1 MAKKQTEPVL
11 SLIETFSEF
20 NEDKKIDNTTLLG
33 VLEESFRSVI
43 AKIFGS
49 DEGFT
54 VVVNPD
60 KGDIEITRSREIVED
75 EDVEDDNRQIALS
88 EALKIEPDFEV
99 GEEVTEPIQ
108 FESFGRRAILTLRQ
122 TLASKILELEHDSLY
137 NKYKDRE
144 GEIVSAEVYQ
154 TWKNETLL
162 VDDQKNDLLLP
173 KTQQIPR
180 DFYHKGEHVRAVI
193 DRVDNTN
200 GNPKIYLSRTSP
212 MFLRRLLEQE
222 IPEIAENIIIL
233 HDVARIPGERAK
245 ISVESHDPNID
256 PVGACVGVK
265 GSRIHGIVRE
275 LKNENIDVVQYSSN
289 AMLYIQRALNPA
301 KVSKIDLNEE
311 EKKAEV
317 FLQPDQVSLAIG
329 KGGQNIKLASMLTG
343 YTIDV
348 FREVEGG
355 EQEVDDIYLD
365 EFSDEIDQWVIDAVK
380 GMGLRTA
387 REVLDAPRDM
397 IVEKADLEED
407 TVDHMLSVLRAEF
420 EEGES

>member
-1 MAKKQTEPVL
+1 MAKKQPEPVM

-20 NEDKKIDNTTLLG
+20 NENKKIDNTTLLG

-75 EDVEDDNRQIALS
+75 GEVEDDNRQIALS

-222 IPEIAENIIIL
+222 IPEIAENLIIL
-233 HDVARIPGERAK
+233 RDVARIPGERAK

-355 EQEVDDIYLD
+355 EQELDDIYLD

-387 REVLDAPRDM
+387 REVLNAPRDM

>member
-20 NEDKKIDNTTLLG
+20 NENKKIDNTTLLG

-75 EDVEDDNRQIALS
+75 GEVEDENRQIALS

-162 VDDQKNDLLLP
+162 VDDEKNDLLLP
-173 KTQQIPR
+173 KSQQIPR

-212 MFLRRLLEQE
+212 VFLRRLLEQE
-222 IPEIAENIIIL
+222 IPEIAENVIIL

-245 ISVESHDPNID
+245 ISVESHDPNVD

-275 LKNENIDVVQYSSN
+275 LKNENIDVIQYSSN

-348 FREVEGG
+348 FREVDGD
-355 EQEVDDIYLD
+355 EQEIDDIYLD

-387 REVLDAPRDM
+387 REVLNAPRDM

-420 EEGES
+420 EESES

>member
-1 MAKKQTEPVL
+1 MAKKQTETI
-11 SLIETFSEF
+11 SLIDTFSEF
-20 NEDKKIDNTTLLG
+20 NDTKKIDNTTLLG

-49 DEGFT
+49 DENFT
-54 VVVNPD
+54 VVVNPE
-60 KGDIEITRSREIVED
+60 KGDFEITRSREIVADGEVED
-75 EDVEDDNRQIALS
+75 ENKQIALS
-88 EALKIEPDFEV
+88 EAQKIEPDFEV
-99 GEEVTEPIQ
+99 GEEVSEHIE
-108 FESFGRRAILTLRQ
+108 FASFGRRAILTLRQ

-162 VDDQKNDLLLP
+162 VDDEKNDLLLP
-173 KTQQIPR
+173 KSQQIPR

-193 DRVDNTN
+193 DRVDNAN

-222 IPEIAENIIIL
+222 IPEIADGVIIL
-233 HDVARIPGERAK
+233 RGVARIPGERAK
-245 ISVESHDPNID
+245 ISVESYDSNID

-265 GSRIHGIVRE
+265 GTRIHSIVRE

-301 KVSKIDLNEE
+301 RVSNIVLNEE

-348 FREVEGG
+348 FREVEG
-355 EQEVDDIYLD
+355 EQDVEDIYLD

-380 GMGLRTA
+380 AMGLRTA
-387 REVLDAPRDM
+387 REVLNAPRDM

-407 TVDHMLSVLRAEF
+407 TVDHMLGVLRAEF